1 MRFAV
6 FALGFRPL
14 YLLAS
19 AFAALSI
26 AGWAGLFAGWMP
38 PEYLHGSSRWHAHE
52 MIFGYTFAVIV
63 GFLFTAGSNWTRQPT
78 PSGAPLAAICAAWLL
93 ARIFALSPWPLV
105 SLAFDLA
112 FAIAAAVGLG
122 IPLWRSRNTRNY
134 FFVALLLAV
143 GALNVAF
150 HFALLGQID
159 VDLSHVMELALDI
172 VLFICVVMAGRVVP
186 MFTNNSVPGAGA
198 RRVLGLERVA
208 LGAVLAL
215 LAADL
220 LGLPEAQIAVIA
232 GVAAIAHAIRLALWN
247 PWATR
252 AKPIL
257 WILHASYAW
266 IVVHLALRAASA
278 TQLVPDSLAI
288 HALTVGAVGGLTL
301 GMMTRTARGHTG
313 LPLETG
319 LPETLAYALVMG
331 AAFVRVFGPMVGWLF
346 GAIVVSGML
355 WAVAFAIFAVTYWPI
370 LSRPRVDGRPG

>member
-1 MRFAV
+1 MSL

-14 YLLAS
+14 YLLAGT
-19 AFAALSI
+19 FAAFSI
-26 AGWAGLFAGWMP
+26 AGWAGIFAGWVP

-63 GFLFTAGSNWTRQPT
+63 GFLFTAGGNWTGQPT
-78 PSGAPLAAICAAWLL
+78 PRGAPLAAICAAWLL

-112 FAIAAAVGLG
+112 FALSAAVGLG
-122 IPLWRSRNTRNY
+122 IPLWRARNIRNY
-134 FFVALLLAV
+134 FFVALLLVV
-143 GALNVAF
+143 GALNIMF
-150 HFALLGQID
+150 HLVLLQRVD
-159 VDLSHVMELALDI
+159 VPPGRVMDLALDV

-186 MFTNNSVPGAGA
+186 MFTNNGLPGAGA
-198 RRVLGLERVA
+198 RRVLALERIA

-220 LGLPEAQIAVIA
+220 LGLPDIAIAVVA

-252 AKPIL
+252 SKPIL

-278 TQLVPDSLAI
+278 LDLAAPTLAI

-313 LPLETG
+313 RPLETG
-319 LPETLAYALVMG
+319 LAETLAYALVMG
-331 AAFVRVFGPMVGWLF
+331 AAFARVFGAMAGWVF

-370 LSRPRVDGRPG
+370 LSRPRLDGRPG

>member
-1 MRFAV
+1 V
-6 FALGFRPL
+6 TSLFALGFRPL
-14 YLLAS
+14 YLLAG

-38 PEYLHGSSRWHAHE
+38 PGYLHGSSRWHAHE

-63 GFLFTAGSNWTRQPT
+63 GFLFTAGANWTRQPT
-78 PSGAPLAAICAAWLL
+78 PNGGPLAAICAAWLL

-105 SLAFDLA
+105 SLAFDVA
-112 FAIAAAVGLG
+112 FALCAAVGLG

-150 HFALLGQID
+150 HLAMLGHID
-159 VDLSHVMELALDI
+159 VDLGRVMDLALDV

-186 MFTNNSVPGAGA
+186 MFTNNAVPGAGA
-198 RRVLGLERVA
+198 RRVPALERTA

-220 LGLPEAQIAVIA
+220 VGLPDAAIAVIA

-252 AKPIL
+252 SKPIL
-257 WILHASYAW
+257 WILHAAYAW

-278 TQLVPDSLAI
+278 IDLAAPTLAT

-313 LPLETG
+313 RPLETG
-319 LPETLAYALVMG
+319 PAETLAYALVMI
-331 AAFVRVFGPMVGWLF
+331 AALVRVFGPMAGWVF
-346 GAIVVSGML
+346 GAIVVSGFL
-355 WAVAFAIFAVTYWPI
+355 WAGAFAIFVVTYWPI
-370 LSRPRVDGRPG
+370 LSRSSTRSASV

>member
-1 MRFAV
+1 MRFPL

-14 YLLAS
+14 YLLAG

-93 ARIFALSPWPLV
+93 ARIFALSPWPLA

-112 FAIAAAVGLG
+112 FALSAAVGLG
-122 IPLWRSRNTRNY
+122 IPLWRARNTRNY

-143 GALNVAF
+143 GALNCAF
-150 HFALLGQID
+150 HLALLEKID
-159 VDLSHVMELALDI
+159 VDLGHVIELALDV
-172 VLFICVVMAGRVVP
+172 VLFIAVVMAGRVVP
-186 MFTNNSVPGAGA
+186 MFTNNAIPGAGA
-198 RRVLGLERVA
+198 RRVLSLERIA

-215 LAADL
+215 MAADL
-220 LGLPEAQIAVIA
+220 LALPEAAIALIA
-232 GVAAIAHAIRLALWN
+232 GVAALAHAARLALWN

-252 AKPIL
+252 GKPIL

-278 TQLVPDSLAI
+278 LGLAADSLAI

-313 LPLETG
+313 RPLETG
-319 LPETLAYALVMG
+319 AAETLAYALVM
-331 AAFVRVFGPMVGWLF
+331 AAAIVRVFGPVAGWVF
-346 GAIVVSGML
+346 GAIVVSGFL
-355 WAVAFAIFAVTYWPI
+355 WAAAFAIFAVTYWPI
-370 LSRPRVDGRPG
+370 LSRPRLDGRPG

>member
-1 MRFAV
+1 MRV
-6 FALGFRPL
+6 LFALGFRPL
-14 YLLAS
+14 YLLAA

-26 AGWAGLFAGWMP
+26 AGWAGLFAGWVP
-38 PEYLHGSSRWHAHE
+38 AEYLHGSSRWHAHE

-63 GFLFTAGSNWTRQPT
+63 GFLFTAGSNWTQKPT
-78 PSGAPLAAICAAWLL
+78 PCGAALAAICAAWLL

-105 SLAFDLA
+105 SLAFDVG
-112 FAIAAAVGLG
+112 FALAAAAGLG
-122 IPLWRSRNTRNY
+122 IPLWRARNKRNY

-150 HFALLGQID
+150 HLALLGEIE
-159 VDLSHVMELALDI
+159 VDLGHVLELALDV
-172 VLFICVVMAGRVVP
+172 VLFIAVVMAGRVVP
-186 MFTNNSVPGAGA
+186 MFTNNAVPGAGA
-198 RRVLGLERVA
+198 RRVPALERTA

-220 LGLPEAQIAVIA
+220 LGLPGVVIAVAA
-232 GVAAIAHAIRLALWN
+232 GVAAIAHAARLALWN
-247 PWATR
+247 PGATR
-252 AKPIL
+252 SKPIL

-278 TQLVPDSLAI
+278 FDLVPATLAT

-319 LPETLAYALVMG
+319 LAETFAYALVMG
-331 AAFVRVFGPMVGWLF
+331 AAIVRVFGPMMGWVY
-346 GAIVVSGML
+346 GAIVVSGLL
-355 WAVAFAIFAVTYWPI
+355 WAAAFAIFAVTYWPI